1 MKRVLLALAAVAF
14 LAGSSDAGPLRR
26 LFSRGGCGTCRPAGQ
41 CQPQAYPQ
49 VGPVRQAAGGV
60 LTAAGQAVQPP
71 VRHQTCPDGGC
82 WR

>member
-1 MKRVLLALAAVAF
+1 MKRLILTAALLALNCTSA
-14 LAGSSDAGPLRR
+14 DAGPLRR
-26 LFSRGGCGTCRPAGQ
+26 LFGRGGCGG
-41 CQPQAYPQ
+41 CQTAARCHTTAQA
-49 VGPVRQAAGGV
+49 GPVRQAAGGV